1 MTYSRMREPQP
12 RTQQIIVVGLVRADG
27 QVLLTR
33 SSQLRNAA
41 SATGGGY
48 FDLPRFAVPF
58 AADPSAVLA
67 RELRELCDQVP
78 TRWRTVSIEQYLTQA
93 GTRQVF
99 EVVLEGEVAPTVPS
113 QPGRYTFAELD
124 EAADLMFEEEFE
136 RLRTWL
142 ERGR

>member
-1 MTYSRMREPQP
+1 MREPQA

-27 QVLLTR
+27 RVLLTR
-33 SSQLRNAA
+33 SSQLRDAA
-41 SATGGGY
+41 SGTGGGY

-58 AADPSAVLA
+58 AAEPSKVLA

-78 TRWRTVSIEQYLTQA
+78 ARWRTVSIEQYLTQA

-99 EVVLEGEVAPTVPS
+99 EVVLEGEVAPTPA

-124 EAADLMFEEEFE
+124 EAADLMFAEEFE
-136 RLRTWL
+136 RLRAWL
-142 ERGR
+142 ERER